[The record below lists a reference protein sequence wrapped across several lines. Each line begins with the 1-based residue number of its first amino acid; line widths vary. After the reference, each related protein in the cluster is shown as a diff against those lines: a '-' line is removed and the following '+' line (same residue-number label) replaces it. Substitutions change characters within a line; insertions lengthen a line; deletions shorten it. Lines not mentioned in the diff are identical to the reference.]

1 MQPARTLELAC
12 YIVHTCRPVPAL
24 ASLYAHMLRERSCAH
39 IVAYDC
45 TVLHKTSSSRSAA
58 CPASITL
65 SRPRLA
71 LPCRIRRERKPPLRH
86 FEAKYFREDAQ
97 QARGFASSSQIT
109 HATRVSEPRHW
120 NVNAVHRV
128 LFITLYFMTVSYVR
142 CWIIFVLLLSNWIF

>member
-1 MQPARTLELAC
+1 MLYVSERHKHC
-12 YIVHTCRPVPAL
+12 YIHYYL
-24 ASLYAHMLRERSCAH
+24 
-39 IVAYDC
+39 IVS
-45 TVLHKTSSSRSAA
+45 HKMCILQTNQTQHFAA